1 MDNFSPE
8 KDEFLKE
15 FYIPS
20 YIFLPELPTRHPSFV
35 PSCPVVVFIN
45 TKSGGQLGSA
55 LLATYCNLLNKLQ
68 VFNLKEEA
76 PDKVLHKLYGNL
88 EKLKSNGDHLAA
100 EILNRLRLIVAG
112 GDGTASWLLG
122 VVCDLRLARPPPI
135 ITVPLGTGNNIPF
148 SFGWGMRNPGID
160 CQSVKSFL
168 EQVMKAREMKI
179 DSWHIIMRMRVPK
192 EGSCDPILPLELPHA
207 MHAFQR
213 VSESDSLTM
222 ERHQTFRGGFW
233 NYFSIGMDAQ
243 VSYAFH
249 HKRKKHPEKFKNQL
263 ANQRTYLKLGCTQGW
278 FCTSLF
284 QPTSRNIACLAK
296 VKIMKKTGHWEKLH
310 IPNSIRSIVC
320 LNLPSFS
327 GGLNPWGTP
336 DKKKQRDVGFSSCKV
351 LYIDFSIGE
360 RMFGTFLFSSK
371 LSYPTAGF
379 DSTIC

>member
-148 SFGWGMRNPGID
+148 SFGW
-160 CQSVKSFL
+160 
-168 EQVMKAREMKI
+168 
-179 DSWHIIMRMRVPK
+179 
-192 EGSCDPILPLELPHA
+192 
-207 MHAFQR
+207 AFQMAC
-213 VSESDSLTM
+213 S
-222 ERHQTFRGGFW
+222 
-233 NYFSIGMDAQ
+233 
-243 VSYAFH
+243 
-249 HKRKKHPEKFKNQL
+249 
-263 ANQRTYLKLGCTQGW
+263 
-278 FCTSLF
+278 
-284 QPTSRNIACLAK
+284 CLADRC
-296 VKIMKKTGHWEKLH
+296 IME
-310 IPNSIRSIVC
+310 
-320 LNLPSFS
+320 
-327 GGLNPWGTP
+327 
-336 DKKKQRDVGFSSCKV
+336 
-351 LYIDFSIGE
+351 
-360 RMFGTFLFSSK
+360 
-371 LSYPTAGF
+371 
-379 DSTIC
+379 